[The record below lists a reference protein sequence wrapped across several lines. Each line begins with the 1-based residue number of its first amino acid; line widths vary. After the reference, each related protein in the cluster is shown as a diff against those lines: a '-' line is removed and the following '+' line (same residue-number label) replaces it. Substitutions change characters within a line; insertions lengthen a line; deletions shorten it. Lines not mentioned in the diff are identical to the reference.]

1 MSRIRIYGILNVTP
15 DSFSDGGKYFDADKA
30 SEHAFKM
37 IEEGADVIDIGGMS
51 TRPGFTD
58 ISPEEETNRVIPVIR
73 SILDK
78 DPSVV
83 LSVDTFRASVAEAS
97 IKAGAKIINDI
108 TGLMGDPDMG
118 SVIASNNVDAVLM
131 RDGFGDPSEDWKIT
145 LQRSVDK
152 AAAAG
157 IDDARI
163 ILDPGVGF
171 TKTREQDMELI
182 RAIPDIIDSWGY
194 PVLLGVSRKRIT
206 SEFYETP
213 ADAAER
219 IGASLALGIEGAR
232 LGASILRVH
241 DVKQTRAALNIY
253 ERMNGDKD
261 S

>member
-15 DSFSDGGKYFDADKA
+15 DSFSDGGEYFDVDIA
-30 SEHAFKM
+30 SDHALEM

-58 ISPEEETNRVIPVIR
+58 ISPEEEINRVIPVIR

-78 DPSVV
+78 DPSAVI
-83 LSVDTFRASVAEAS
+83 SVDTFRAPVAEVAVN
-97 IKAGAKIINDI
+97 AGAKIINDI

-118 SVIASNNVDAVLM
+118 SVIASNNIDAVLM
-131 RDGFGDPSEDWKIT
+131 RDGFGDPYEDWNRT
-145 LQRSVDK
+145 LQRSIDK

-157 IDDARI
+157 ISDARI

-171 TKTREQDMELI
+171 TKTREQDMDLI
-182 RAIPDIIDSWGY
+182 RAIPDIIDRWGY

-206 SEFYETP
+206 SGFYETS

-219 IGASLALGIEGAR
+219 VGASVALGIEGVR

-241 DVKQTRAALNIY
+241 DVKQTRAALNVY
-253 ERMNGDKD
+253 ERMNGDKN